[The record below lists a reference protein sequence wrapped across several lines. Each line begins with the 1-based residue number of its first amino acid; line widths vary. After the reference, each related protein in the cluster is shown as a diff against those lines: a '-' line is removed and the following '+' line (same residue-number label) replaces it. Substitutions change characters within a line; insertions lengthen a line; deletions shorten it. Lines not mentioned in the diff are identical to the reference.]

1 MTVQSTQ
8 DLYDQLKQNDNVLS
22 SIIGVSPTYIR
33 APYGSYNGQVL
44 SSAASWGYKGFIQW
58 NVDSRDFLSPL
69 DVENHKQ
76 AIRSALDNANPLTD
90 SFIILQHDVIE
101 STVKEMTPWVLDY
114 VRVLNRGWRFVT
126 IDQCLGVNDQYR

>member
-1 MTVQSTQ
+1 LTAQSTQ

-33 APYGSYNGQVL
+33 APFGSYNGQVL

-58 NVDSRDFLSPL
+58 NVDSRDFINPL
-69 DVENHKQ
+69 DVENHKE
-76 AIRSALDNANPLTD
+76 AIRSALGNANPLTD

-101 STVKEMTPWVLDY
+101 STAKELVPWIIAY
-114 VRVLNRGWRFVT
+114 VRGLAGAWRFVT